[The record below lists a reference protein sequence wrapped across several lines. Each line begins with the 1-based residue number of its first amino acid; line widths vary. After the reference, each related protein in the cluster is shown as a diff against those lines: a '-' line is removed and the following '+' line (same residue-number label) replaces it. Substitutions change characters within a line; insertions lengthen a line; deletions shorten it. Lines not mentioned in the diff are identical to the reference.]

1 MLVLLE
7 GVHLWRS
14 TGGPKRPAASKPPTA
29 VVTQP
34 TAGADPLT
42 GAPRWLGQPG
52 VQGRPIAGIV
62 VGEDGAPLAGAT
74 VRVANT
80 FTMAGLVT
88 LPSKTT
94 GADGRFDFGP
104 QPAAMYVISADVPS
118 LTSAFVRTDL
128 RNALASPP
136 SDQLRL
142 VMHPCDASIHGTV
155 FDTAEGAI
163 GGATIMRVERELTT
177 SAGAIADD
185 AGHFELCV
193 PPGGAEVIV
202 SADGYAAVEEGINVF
217 GRTRRDFRLA
227 PGTSVTGR
235 AIRADDKSPVA
246 GAIIEL
252 RSADPRDNRAPLST
266 ASGDD
271 GAFHFDSVAAG
282 RHMITALADRLATT
296 EPVEVTAAI
305 GSTTTDVVCELAT
318 TFVVSGRVVER
329 STKKA
334 VVGRAVFL
342 MSMNRSPMDFA
353 GRRSY
358 AITQGDGS
366 FTLDH
371 TKPGEYQLYVDGT
384 DRDKR
389 ESVKVEEADV
399 TGLVIEIEP
408 GATVSGRVLAGG
420 KPVDGV
426 NVRVNRWVAMS
437 EADGSYTVRGVE
449 AGTHELYA
457 ESHRVGAFTR
467 DRKVTVAAGDDKKG
481 IDIEL
486 DLAGSIA
493 GVVVDQNGAPVPGV
507 FLSFSL
513 IHGRDFGS
521 ATTAD
526 DGTFTARSLSGGGDY
541 LFEVKQRDQ
550 SSLVLPPASGKR
562 HPPVT
567 VKDGQT
573 HVTGVRVQIR
583 YERLAITGRVTDTAG
598 KPVADATVQAV
609 PSGIEWFRVP
619 STTSAENGSFTI
631 GDLPSGAYTVKAT
644 GAHGEGSVPSV
655 AAGTKNVA
663 IRLVEPGGIDGT
675 LKGFTRTPEVSA
687 FRFDQRFDRRRATVS
702 GTTFQLRDV
711 PPGKYTLAATF
722 GGETAR
728 ASVEVVAGTI
738 KTVTL
743 EVQPSGVVAGTVV
756 DKAHAPLAG
765 LTCSAMLQDQDA
777 MMQMDLAGGPRGAR
791 TDVRGAFRIE
801 RAPVGD
807 VMVGCYGRGISA
819 WTQAKV
825 TVGQVTTVELTATSR
840 EAGDDPKRRRSGL
853 TLENQLAEVLVQAV
867 EANSPAAKAGIVAGD
882 VVVNVDGATIGRY
895 QAEMASR
902 IIEHGEANPVKIVL
916 ERNDKQITVQLAF

>member
-14 TGGPKRPAASKPPTA
+14 TGGPSRSTTAKRPSA

-34 TAGADPLT
+34 TGGADPLT
-42 GAPRWLGQPG
+42 GAPRWLGQTG
-52 VQGRPIAGIV
+52 VRGRPVAGIV

-88 LPSKTT
+88 VPSKTT

-104 QPAAMYVISADVPS
+104 QPAATYVVSAEIPK

-155 FDTAEGAI
+155 FDTAEGTI

-185 AGHFELCV
+185 AGNFDLCV
-193 PPGGAEVIV
+193 PAGGADVIV
-202 SADGYAAVEEGINVF
+202 SADGYAAVEENINVF

-227 PGTSVTGR
+227 PATSVTGR
-235 AIRADDKSPVA
+235 TVRADDKSPVA
-246 GAIIEL
+246 GAIVEI
-252 RSADPRDNRAPLST
+252 RSADPRDNVAPLST
-266 ASGDD
+266 VSGDD

-282 RHMITALADRLATT
+282 RHVITALADRLATK
-296 EPVEVTAAI
+296 EPVEVTTAI

-318 TFVVSGRVVER
+318 TFVVAGRVVER
-329 STKKA
+329 STKKP

-342 MSMNRSPMDFA
+342 MSMNRSPMDVA
-353 GRRSY
+353 GGRSY
-358 AITQGDGS
+358 AVTQGDGS
-366 FTLDH
+366 FTIDH
-371 TKPGEYQLYVDGT
+371 TRTGEYQLYVDGT

-389 ESVKVEEADV
+389 ESVKVEQADV
-399 TGLVIEIEP
+399 TNLVIEIDP
-408 GATVSGRVLAGG
+408 GATVAGRVLAGG

-426 NVRVNRWVAMS
+426 NVRVDRWFATS

-467 DRKVTVAAGDDKKG
+467 DRKVTVAAGEDKKG
-481 IDIEL
+481 VDIEL

-513 IHGRDFGS
+513 VHGRDFGS

-541 LFEVKQRDQ
+541 VYEVKQRDQ
-550 SSLVLPPASGKR
+550 GSLVLPPASGKR

-567 VKDGQT
+567 VADGQT
-573 HVTGVRVQIR
+573 HITGVRVQIR

-598 KPVADATVQAV
+598 KPVADATVQVV
-609 PSGIEWFRVP
+609 PSGVEWFRVP
-619 STTSAENGSFTI
+619 STTSTESGTFTI
-631 GDLPSGAYTVKAT
+631 GDLPAGTYTVKAT
-644 GAHGEGSVPSV
+644 GARGEGKVAGV

-663 IRLVEPGGIDGT
+663 IRLLEPGGIDGT
-675 LKGFTRTPEVSA
+675 LKGFSKTPEVVA
-687 FRFDQRFDRRRATVS
+687 LRFQERFDRRRATVS
-702 GTTFQLRDV
+702 GSTFQLRDLS
-711 PPGKYTLAATF
+711 PGTYVLSATA

-728 ASVEVVAGTI
+728 ASVEVTAGAI
-738 KTVTL
+738 KAVTL
-743 EVQPSGVVAGTVV
+743 EVRPTGIITGTVV
-756 DKAHAPLAG
+756 DKARAPIAG
-765 LTCSAMLQDQDA
+765 LSCAAFFQGQDE
-777 MMQMDLAGGPRGAR
+777 MGMGGPRDR
-791 TDVRGAFRIE
+791 TTTDTRGVFKID
-801 RAPVGD
+801 RAPTGD
-807 VMVGCYGRGISA
+807 VTVGCYGRGISA
-819 WTQAKV
+819 WTQTKV
-825 TVGQVTTVELTATSR
+825 TAGQVTTVELNASS
-840 EAGDDPKRRRSGL
+840 EASEDRDSKRRRSGM

-867 EANSPAAKAGIVAGD
+867 EDGSPAAKAGIVPGD
-882 VVVNVDGATIGRY
+882 VVVSVGSDKIGRF
-895 QAEMASR
+895 QAEMA
-902 IIEHGEANPVKIVL
+902 IHLIEYGDASPVKIVL
-916 ERNDKQITVQLAF
+916 ERNDKPITVQLAF